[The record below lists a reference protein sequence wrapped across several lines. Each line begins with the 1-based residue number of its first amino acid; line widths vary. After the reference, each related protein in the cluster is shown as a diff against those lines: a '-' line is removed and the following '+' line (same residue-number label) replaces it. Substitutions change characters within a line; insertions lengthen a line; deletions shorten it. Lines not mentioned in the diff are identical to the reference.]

1 MIVVRVGAV
10 MIVELSIFD
19 LCVGMYLIDISAP
32 QGKFHLVKPG
42 WVESKKTI
50 ASLKSR
56 GVAYVL
62 IDTSKQKISADSVS
76 GVSNLERVF
85 FEQEIVKAKAVFDES
100 KRMQKKVFHDAENG
114 VPLDLQPVRK
124 VTDEAINLIFNN
136 PDALAC
142 VINIRH
148 KNEYLLEHSVAVS
161 VLLTIFSFY
170 MKIEIET
177 VRELAIGAFLHDVGK
192 IKTPDKILNKP
203 GKLTDEEFD
212 IMKMHATHSINIVK
226 MTPGISAL
234 SLEVVRLHH
243 EKLNGEGYPSGVI
256 AEEISRYGRMIS
268 ICDIFDAL
276 TSNRCYKQGYSQ
288 VKAFTILRALAQ
300 NNHLDALLVD
310 TFIKCMG
317 VYPVGALVQLD
328 SNRLA
333 IVERQNCQDPI
344 HPSVKPFYC
353 LQPKHFEAAKGIDLS
368 VSTDEH
374 IVKCVRADDFDLD
387 MDLIIEFLAH
397 EG

>member
-1 MIVVRVGAV
+1 

-243 EKLNGEGYPSGVI
+243 EKLNGEGYPFGVI

-333 IVERQNCQDPI
+333 IVERQNFQDPI